1 MPPDVEL
8 SFSSSETFEG
18 ITRSQKKEKKEG
30 TNSFWILIEK
40 KVQCAQ
46 V

>member
-18 ITRSQKKEKKEG
+18 ITRSQKKEKKKEQTVSG
-30 TNSFWILIEK
+30 F
-40 KVQCAQ
+40 
-46 V
+46 